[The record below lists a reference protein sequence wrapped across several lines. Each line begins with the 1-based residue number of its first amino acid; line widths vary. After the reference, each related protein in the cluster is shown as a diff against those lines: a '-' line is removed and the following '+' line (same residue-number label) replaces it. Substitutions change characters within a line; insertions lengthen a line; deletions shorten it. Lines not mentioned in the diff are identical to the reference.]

1 MGDIDGWA
9 NIHYDILKEIAEHL
23 YSYDDFIQ
31 LRLVC
36 KQWNLKLPEI
46 SSEILW
52 LLLPEESSSTHIYE
66 DEEIYHLMQLPIA
79 DEVPLDIQSLDEDKI
94 HYLKL
99 PEMQTKLIRGSF
111 GGWLIV
117 LDIYKGSMYMLNA
130 FTKVLL
136 DLPPISTFPDIIDYN
151 PNNRGFEYT
160 IRDFGDVH
168 MDDYGPQ
175 EYTIWDLGDDDR
187 DNYRVPSSMINRIW
201 VGKVIINSCPSN
213 DNEDFMAVAIYGLLC
228 TLAFYKPNDKRWL
241 DLSTRKQAFDDVIF
255 FGEKIYAVE
264 GCGQLY
270 EFDINT
276 KSGPVG
282 GIHEAKPPSG
292 AAVGPYQL
300 KYLVGRAN
308 GSLLMLVRHFT
319 YRRGFSRTY
328 KFDIYELKKNA
339 KEWCRLRSLE
349 NYVVMIGFNSSV
361 QMLPASIQTKGN
373 QIYFT
378 DNLQDCKEWD
388 DVEHQDIGIFDL
400 DDGSCQRL
408 LSDVKFMCPPVWC
421 HSKFV
426 STTQL
431 AL

>member
-1 MGDIDGWA
+1 MGDDDIDGWA
-9 NIHYDILKEIAEHL
+9 NIHHDILKEIAEHF

-36 KQWNLKLPEI
+36 KQWSLKLPEI

-52 LLLPEESSSTHIYE
+52 LLMPEESSSTHIYE

-79 DEVPLDIQSLDEDKI
+79 NEVPLDIQSLYEDEI
-94 HYLKL
+94 HHLKL
-99 PEMQTKLIRGSF
+99 PEMQNKFIRGSF

-117 LDIYKGSMYMLNA
+117 QDIYQQGSMYMLNA
-130 FTKVLL
+130 FTKVVHL

-151 PNNRGFEYT
+151 PNNYGLEYT
-160 IRDFGDVH
+160 IRVLDDDD
-168 MDDYGPQ
+168 MDDY
-175 EYTIWDLGDDDR
+175 R
-187 DNYRVPSSMINRIW
+187 RSSSWINRIW
-201 VGKVIINSCPSN
+201 VWKVIINSCPSN
-213 DNEDFMAVAIYGLLC
+213 DNEDFMAVAIYGPGC

-241 DLSTRKQAFDDVIF
+241 DLSTRKPSFHDVIF

-264 GCGQLY
+264 ERGQLY
-270 EFDINT
+270 EFDTNT

-282 GIHEAKPPSG
+282 GIHEAKPPSD

-300 KYLVGRAN
+300 KYLVGCAN

-319 YRRGFSRTY
+319 YRGLCTY

-339 KEWCRLRSLE
+339 KEWSRLDSLE
-349 NYVVMIGFNSSV
+349 NCVLMIGLNSSV

-378 DNLQDCKEWD
+378 DNLIELKSMEDAEL
-388 DVEHQDIGIFDL
+388 QDIGIFDL
-400 DDGSCQRL
+400 DDGSCQKL
-408 LSDVKFMCPPVWC
+408 LSDVKFLCPPVWC
-421 HSKFV
+421 YSSSF
-426 STTQL
+426 L
-431 AL
+431 

>member
-9 NIHYDILKEIAEHL
+9 NIHHDILQEISKHF

-36 KQWNLKLPEI
+36 KQWSLKLPEI
-46 SSEILW
+46 SSKILW
-52 LLLPEESSSTHIYE
+52 LLVPESFSDYFS
-66 DEEIYHLMQLPIA
+66 EEEEAGYHSRQPIA

-94 HYLKL
+94 HHLKL

-117 LDIYKGSMYMLNA
+117 LDIYQGSMYMLDA
-130 FTKVLL
+130 FTKVRL

-175 EYTIWDLGDDDR
+175 E
-187 DNYRVPSSMINRIW
+187 SSGFVNCSHVW
-201 VGKVIINSCPSN
+201 KVIINSCPSN
-213 DNEDFMAVAIYGLLC
+213 DNEDFMAVAIYGPRL

-241 DLSTRKQAFDDVIF
+241 DLSTRKPLFHDVIF

-264 GCGQLY
+264 ERGQLY
-270 EFDINT
+270 EFDTNT

-282 GIHEAKPPSG
+282 GIHEAKPPYDD
-292 AAVGPYQL
+292 AARGPLQL
-300 KYLVGRAN
+300 KYLVGCAN
-308 GSLLMLVRHFT
+308 GSLLMLVRHSTFH
-319 YRRGFSRTY
+319 RGVPRIY

-339 KEWCRLRSLE
+339 KEWCRLDSLK
-349 NYVVMIGFNSSV
+349 NCVVIIGLNSSV

-378 DNLQDCKEWD
+378 DENLLDWKTWNCA
-388 DVEHQDIGIFDL
+388 EHQNIGIFDL

-408 LSDVKFMCPPVWC
+408 LSDVKFMCSPVWC
-421 HSKFV
+421 YS
-426 STTQL
+426 SSL
-431 AL
+431 L

>member
-1 MGDIDGWA
+1 MGDINGWA
-9 NIHYDILKEIAEHL
+9 NIHHDILKEIAEHL

-31 LRLVC
+31 LGLVC

-52 LLLPEESSSTHIYE
+52 LLIPEESSSTHIYE

-79 DEVPLDIQSLDEDKI
+79 DEVRLDIQSLDEAKI

-117 LDIYKGSMYMLNA
+117 LDIYKGSMCMLNA
-130 FTKVLL
+130 FTKVRL

-151 PNNRGFEYT
+151 PNNHGFEYA
-160 IRDFGDVH
+160 
-168 MDDYGPQ
+168 
-175 EYTIWDLGDDDR
+175 IWDLGDDDM
-187 DNYRVPSSMINRIW
+187 DDYRVSS
-201 VGKVIINSCPSN
+201 S
-213 DNEDFMAVAIYGLLC
+213 
-228 TLAFYKPNDKRWL
+228 
-241 DLSTRKQAFDDVIF
+241 
-255 FGEKIYAVE
+255 GEKIYAVE
-264 GCGQLY
+264 DSGQLY
-270 EFDINT
+270 EFDTNT
-276 KSGPVG
+276 ESGPVG
-282 GIHEAKPPSG
+282 GIHEAKPPFR
-292 AAVGPYQL
+292 AAVGSYQL

-319 YRRGFSRTY
+319 YHRGFSRTY

-378 DNLQDCKEWD
+378 DNLQDWKAWD

-400 DDGSCQRL
+400 DDGSCQTL
-408 LSDVKFMCPPVWC
+408 LSDVKFVCPPVWC

-426 STTQL
+426 STTKGCQRS
-431 AL
+431 

>member
-1 MGDIDGWA
+1 MGDINGWA
-9 NIHYDILKEIAEHL
+9 NIHHDILKEIAEHL

-31 LRLVC
+31 LGLVC

-52 LLLPEESSSTHIYE
+52 LLIPEESSSTHIYE

-79 DEVPLDIQSLDEDKI
+79 DEVRLDIQSLDEAKI

-117 LDIYKGSMYMLNA
+117 LDIYKGSMCMLNA
-130 FTKVLL
+130 FTKVRL

-151 PNNRGFEYT
+151 PNNHGFEYA
-160 IRDFGDVH
+160 
-168 MDDYGPQ
+168 
-175 EYTIWDLGDDDR
+175 IWDLGDDDM
-187 DNYRVPSSMINRIW
+187 DDYRVSSSVINRIW
-201 VGKVIINSCPSN
+201 VGKVIINSCPIN
-213 DNEDFMAVAIYGLLC
+213 DNEDFMAVAIHGFRC
-228 TLAFYKPNDKRWL
+228 TLAFYKPNNKRWL
-241 DLSTRKQAFDDVIF
+241 DLDDKRWFDDVIF

-264 GCGQLY
+264 DSGQLY
-270 EFDINT
+270 EFDTNT
-276 KSGPVG
+276 ESGPVG
-282 GIHEAKPPSG
+282 GIHEAKPPFR
-292 AAVGPYQL
+292 AAVGSYQL

-319 YRRGFSRTY
+319 YHRGFSRTY

-378 DNLQDCKEWD
+378 DNLQDWKAWD

-400 DDGSCQRL
+400 DDGSCQTL
-408 LSDVKFMCPPVWC
+408 LSDVKFVCPPVWC

-426 STTQL
+426 STTKGCQRS
-431 AL
+431 